1 VVTQRGQPPSSHRPA
16 PARGSRQWQHMML
29 SLITGGPDGHQQ
41 SEVKIQEANTA
52 AQKPKPKA
60 AAKAISAQPASDS
73 TSKQN
78 TVLSLLHRA
87 KGATIAEIMEA
98 TGWHAHSVR
107 GFFAGVVK
115 KKLKLK
121 LDSEKVGKQRIYRIA
136 KSGPAS

>member
-1 VVTQRGQPPSSHRPA
+1 MAISNQKSKSRKRAARPP
-16 PARGSRQWQHMML
+16 RGSKRAAKAAR
-29 SLITGGPDGHQQ
+29 ST
-41 SEVKIQEANTA
+41 NTA

-98 TGWHAHSVR
+98 TGWQAHSVR